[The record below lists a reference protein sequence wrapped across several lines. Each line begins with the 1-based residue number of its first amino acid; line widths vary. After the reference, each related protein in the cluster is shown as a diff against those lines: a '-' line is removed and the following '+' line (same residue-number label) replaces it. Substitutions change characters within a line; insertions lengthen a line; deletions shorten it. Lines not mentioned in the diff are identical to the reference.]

1 MKRFRNCYVLCGVA
15 EKTSNMNILAHSC
28 AFLLRCPFRRLITV
42 RINFHS
48 HISLTFFIFF
58 TSLLLL
64 PYNCFTFF
72 ENQFEMYTR
81 ALLCCMCLSKGTKKY
96 IFIYWHIVAGCMLL
110 FLIREF
116 IVHSGRC
123 NVRKKVWQYRYKP

>member
-48 HISLTFFIFF
+48 HISLTFFYFF
-58 TSLLLL
+58 L
-64 PYNCFTFF
+64 P
-72 ENQFEMYTR
+72 
-81 ALLCCMCLSKGTKKY
+81 LCCCCLITVLHSLKTNLKCIRARSFAACVFQREQKKN
-96 IFIYWHIVAGCMLL
+96 IYLL
-110 FLIREF
+110 T
-116 IVHSGRC
+116 HCSGLYAVVLNKRIYSAF
-123 NVRKKVWQYRYKP
+123 W